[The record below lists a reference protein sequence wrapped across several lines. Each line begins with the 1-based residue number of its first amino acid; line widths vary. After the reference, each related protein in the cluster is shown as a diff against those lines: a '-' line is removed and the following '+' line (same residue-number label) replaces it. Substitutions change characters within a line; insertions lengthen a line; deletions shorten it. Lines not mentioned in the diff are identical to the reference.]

1 MKHQIGGQAAQDQWL
16 QGLAS
21 TKKKDFVR
29 SFYKNLKGTDIGW
42 LLLAKPPCFREVI
55 LIMTITCIWNMIRK
69 ILKINKEYI
78 FARKISHVFNSI
90 PSPLQ

>member
-1 MKHQIGGQAAQDQWL
+1 MRHQIGGQAAQDQWL

-29 SFYKNLKGTDIGW
+29 SFYKNLKGTDNGW

-69 ILKINKEYI
+69 ILKNK
-78 FARKISHVFNSI
+78 
-90 PSPLQ
+90 